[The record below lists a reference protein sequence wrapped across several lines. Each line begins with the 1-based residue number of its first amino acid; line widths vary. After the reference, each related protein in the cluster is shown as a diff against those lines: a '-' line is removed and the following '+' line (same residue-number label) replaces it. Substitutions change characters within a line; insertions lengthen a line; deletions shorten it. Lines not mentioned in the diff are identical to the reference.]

1 VNADLDTLATALYVT
16 IDDALINHPGWAP
29 ERPGVGIAPKLSD
42 AELLTLAVLQALLG
56 YTSEARFVRYAHTHL
71 KSLFP
76 YMCGRSGYN
85 KRLRAATATMRHV
98 TAMLARSCPSYGDDL
113 WLVDSTPVECG
124 RSRQTA
130 KRSDLAGW
138 ATYGYCASHSRW
150 FWGLRLHLIATP
162 SGLPIAF
169 ALTAAN
175 HDERAVAADM
185 IAVDPGLHRPGQV
198 LIADKGYRSARFE
211 TELADAGITL
221 IRPAYKTEKPRPL
234 QRFLRPFR
242 QIIES
247 VNQTLK
253 AQLDLERHGGRKP
266 QGVAARICQRL
277 LALTAAIWHNETT
290 NQPGPA
296 RSLIAYDH

>member
-1 VNADLDTLATALYVT
+1 MISGVKTRLDPGGPGVNADLDTLATALYVT

-162 SGLPIAF
+162 SGLPIASVSYTH
-169 ALTAAN
+169 L
-175 HDERAVAADM
+175 RA
-185 IAVDPGLHRPGQV
+185 H
-198 LIADKGYRSARFE
+198 E
-211 TELADAGITL
+211 T
-221 IRPAYKTEKPRPL
+221 
-234 QRFLRPFR
+234 
-242 QIIES
+242 
-247 VNQTLK
+247 V
-253 AQLDLERHGGRKP
+253 LDL
-266 QGVAARICQRL
+266 VCRL
-277 LALTAAIWHNETT
+277 LLEKKK
-290 NQPGPA
+290 
-296 RSLIAYDH
+296 L